1 MSDEQFSAENA
12 DGAVMSLQG
21 GQVGHDNI
29 MYNLWLENRKI
40 DASRVEQ
47 LSSHAAADYLIGLKA
62 EDAAHVTATADVAAA
77 TRALKVLLRKDMPLT
92 MTILTQI
99 NPGKAQE
106 LVEALGPEAAFLAH
120 LPIAAEAVADCALA
134 NPELGK
140 EKGQL
145 SLAAESMRGTH
156 GYYRSFENGIIHWTE
171 SSGAHASHGPIAEFY
186 NAWGGSKSA
195 FGFPVTPIFPAERS
209 PFGTEAGLIQRF
221 EGNRLYGKELRIH
234 LGAECGAAIYWS
246 EKIGV
251 RPVGGPIGQYY
262 EQNGG
267 TGGPM
272 GFPIDYLDKI
282 GPSNRGNIGTH
293 QLRRRNCLS
302 LPKNGAALCTDDHG
316 RTP

>member
-1 MSDEQFSAENA
+1 M
-12 DGAVMSLQG
+12 
-21 GQVGHDNI
+21 
-29 MYNLWLENRKI
+29 
-40 DASRVEQ
+40 
-47 LSSHAAADYLIGLKA
+47 
-62 EDAAHVTATADVAAA
+62 
-77 TRALKVLLRKDMPLT
+77 LLRKDMPLA

-106 LVEALGPEAAFLAH
+106 LAVQALGPEAAWLAQ
-120 LPIAAEAVADCALA
+120 LPIAAEAVAESALA

-221 EGNRLYGKELRIH
+221 EETGFTARNFASTWAPSAVQLYTGARKNRR
-234 LGAECGAAIYWS
+234 
-246 EKIGV
+246 
-251 RPVGGPIGQYY
+251 
-262 EQNGG
+262 
-267 TGGPM
+267 
-272 GFPIDYLDKI
+272 
-282 GPSNRGNIGTH
+282 
-293 QLRRRNCLS
+293 
-302 LPKNGAALCTDDHG
+302 
-316 RTP
+316 